1 VKPTLHQNA
10 GIFTLSWEQEQVSM
24 RLDRVRDHSDNLTAE
39 VCVTG
44 VLPGSIEPTH
54 LHQARLNLTST
65 AARKTLAKHLNERLE
80 LDWDAIIE
88 EACVLVLRAYRQGE
102 PAVAVHDIPK
112 REGPRFRLEPIL
124 LWQLPNHIYGDGGV
138 GKSYLAAFWAVLI
151 SAGYQFCGLTPSPCR
166 VLYLDWEAGPEEIRA
181 RIEAIETGL
190 GDPKC
195 SDILYRFSCAP
206 LARDIE
212 EVQAIVIENEIEL
225 VIIDSMG
232 EALGGEKGDPREP
245 VVEYFRA
252 LRSLRICSLTVDHV
266 SKGNGKE
273 SSIYGSVYKRNLSRN
288 VFEVRKAQEP
298 GDTELKLAL
307 YHRKT
312 NTGPL
317 MRPMGYSISFSGEG
331 VYFSTTDVRDVPELA
346 AGMGLPARIR
356 DYLLHSIAPIEVK
369 EIVEAMGGTYPA
381 VTQALNA
388 MERQGRAVR
397 FTEFKQPI
405 RWAIAGQEEGQ

>member
-1 VKPTLHQNA
+1 MIKPTIYANA
-10 GIFTLSWEQEQVSM
+10 GIYNLFWESENVSI
-24 RLDRVRDHSDNLTAE
+24 RVDRIRDHSDQCSGE
-39 VCVTG
+39 VCIKA
-44 VLPGSIEPTH
+44 PAFGSGEPIQV
-54 LHQARLNLTST
+54 HQARLNLTST
-65 AARKTLAKHLNERLE
+65 TARRTLAKHLEE
-80 LDWDAIIE
+80 QVPIDWMAIIE
-88 EACVLVLRAYRQGE
+88 QLCRDVLREYRKGE

-124 LWQLPNHIYGDGGV
+124 LWHLPNHIYGDGGV

-151 SAGYQFCGLTPSPCR
+151 SAGYQFCGLTPAPCR

-212 EVQAIVIENEIEL
+212 EVQAVVIENEIEL

-252 LRSLRICSLTVDHV
+252 LRSLRICSLTVDHIT
-266 SKGNGKE
+266 KNGKE
-273 SSIYGSVYKRNLSRN
+273 SGPYGSRYKWNLSRN
-288 VFEVRKAQEP
+288 VFEVRKQQEP
-298 GDTELKLAL
+298 GDTELKVGL

-312 NTGPL
+312 NSGAL

-331 VYFSTTDVRDVPELA
+331 VYFSTADVRDEPSLA
-346 AGMGLPARIR
+346 AGMTAKARIKAALR
-356 DYLLHSIAPIEVK
+356 GGALTVKDIAEEAGMTEATARVTLNRHKGDAFVQVGTGKEPTWALLS
-369 EIVEAMGGTYPA
+369 T
-381 VTQALNA
+381 
-388 MERQGRAVR
+388 
-397 FTEFKQPI
+397 
-405 RWAIAGQEEGQ
+405 QEEV